1 LEGIVTVYGD
11 HANLNELPVTSN
23 VNSVPDLSTLYEPEH
38 KDTPAYNALIQG
50 TPSRFHYFRILDLF
64 IPLSGT
70 PPSPKQDDDML
81 SRNVVRQI
89 LDYENSEQIRLP
101 LANVD
106 QLSYVPDEAQPTEPP
121 STALVRSGPCLLQ
134 PPHAAHHTS
143 TIGMLT
149 ITTNSQT

>member
-1 LEGIVTVYGD
+1 
-11 HANLNELPVTSN
+11 
-23 VNSVPDLSTLYEPEH
+23 
-38 KDTPAYNALIQG
+38 
-50 TPSRFHYFRILDLF
+50 
-64 IPLSGT
+64 
-70 PPSPKQDDDML
+70 ML

-101 LANVD
+101 MANVD

-143 TIGMLT
+143 TTGMLI